1 MLFQVNGKKIERARL
16 ALALSQ
22 DELAAKAGISDRTV
36 RRLESGEQTTA
47 RMVSI
52 ESIAGVLGEP
62 AQAFLQG
69 AAQKA
74 SRRAPA
80 TPAPAVLVA
89 RAPRSRMETLV
100 ELAADQPRPEPVR
113 VGKER
118 VPALTVK
125 EYQDLFT
132 AHAVHVG
139 ARFWVEGQVAR
150 QRGTPEP
157 EESAALASR
166 YGATARF
173 GVEQLLAP
181 GAVLEVTVHARTAD
195 EIRALQE
202 LVPKGRARV
211 VVRVVAVADPAQP
224 AFRFFGSDGRH
235 PWALVV
241 ESVLGAWPA
250 EVPARKKTKVS
261 GGGAGVPAPRSRTD
275 R

>member
-1 MLFQVNGKKIERARL
+1 MLLGQRKEYRTRAARAGAVAGRAGGKGGHQRSHRA
-16 ALALSQ
+16 
-22 DELAAKAGISDRTV
+22 AARVGRADHGPDG
-36 RRLESGEQTTA
+36 L
-47 RMVSI
+47 SI

-100 ELAADQPRPEPVR
+100 ELAAEQPRPEPVR

-139 ARFWVEGQVAR
+139 ARFWVEGAGHTAAR
-150 QRGTPEP
+150 D
-157 EESAALASR
+157 
-166 YGATARF
+166 ARAG
-173 GVEQLLAP
+173 GV
-181 GAVLEVTVHARTAD
+181 R
-195 EIRALQE
+195 
-202 LVPKGRARV
+202 RARV
-211 VVRVVAVADPAQP
+211 ALRRNGAVRRRADPRA
-224 AFRFFGSDGRH
+224 GR
-235 PWALVV
+235 
-241 ESVLGAWPA
+241 
-250 EVPARKKTKVS
+250 
-261 GGGAGVPAPRSRTD
+261 GAGGHGARPHGR
-275 R
+275 